1 MLVMTSIMGRI
12 PLRFV
17 IVAFVASAVAY
28 LLTGCGSSTE
38 PEKPLTNKV
47 YMSKDIVVTGGDT
60 FSMPVYFENDKP
72 IAALSLPLR
81 YASSV
86 MRCDSVSFIGSRCED
101 FFLTRFYVR
110 QDTIQIGAI
119 DTAGIGAGTGL
130 YVTLHFWAFGN
141 APDTNVTIDL
151 LVNPT
156 LPFGYTDTSLTADAI
171 IPQFDAGQIHINS
184 QL

>member
-1 MLVMTSIMGRI
+1 
-12 PLRFV
+12 
-17 IVAFVASAVAY
+17 
-28 LLTGCGSSTE
+28 
-38 PEKPLTNKV
+38 
-47 YMSKDIVVTGGDT
+47 
-60 FSMPVYFENDKP
+60 MPVYFENDKP

-81 YASSV
+81 FASNV

-110 QDTIQIGAI
+110 HDTIQIGAI
-119 DTAGIGAGTGL
+119 DTVGVGEGNGL

-151 LVNPT
+151 LINPT

>member
-1 MLVMTSIMGRI
+1 MTHIFGRI
-12 PLRFV
+12 PISLCIIALV
-17 IVAFVASAVAY
+17 TITVAC

-38 PEKPLTNKV
+38 PDKPLVNKV
-47 YMSKDIVVTGGDT
+47 YMSTDIVVTGGDT

-81 YASSV
+81 FASSV

-110 QDTIQIGAI
+110 HDTIQIGAI
-119 DTAGIGAGTGL
+119 DTAGIEAGSGL

-141 APDTNVTIDL
+141 APDTNVAIDL

-171 IPQFDAGQIHINS
+171 IPQFDAGRIHINS